1 MSAPTPQ
8 LALVPRVATPADLT
22 LPDPTILAGQLAA
35 SSIATYRR
43 DFNAY
48 CAFAET
54 PAAALDPI
62 TLARWRAH
70 LASQTTYSPN
80 TINRMLAAIKKLMKE
95 AGQQGYLDRDSAHAF
110 QDVPGVRVVAMKDRT
125 RQHARTKITPGQM
138 RGLCEAPDQ
147 TTLKGMR
154 DAALL
159 ATLASS
165 GARIAEVVS
174 LTVGQLLTKDRGFM
188 ISIRGK
194 NDVDYRDAPLSREAH
209 RLITAWLH
217 RRPVLSTFIFTSW
230 AGRGDRPQGTP
241 MTSAAAWQIV
251 KHYAELEGLEHIK
264 PHDFRRFVGTQL
276 VKKDIRLAQKALG
289 HKSITTTAKYDLAEL
304 ESGLTDDLY

>member
-1 MSAPTPQ
+1 MNPAPLRLLPPSPPT
-8 LALVPRVATPADLT
+8 DLT
-22 LPDPTILAGQLAA
+22 LPDVAILAGQLAT
-35 SSIATYRR
+35 SSISMYRR
-43 DFNAY
+43 DFAAY

-54 PAAALDPI
+54 PTAALDPI

-70 LASQTTYSPN
+70 LASQTTLSPN
-80 TINRMLAAIKKLMKE
+80 TINRMLAAVKKLMKE
-95 AGQQGYLDRDSAHAF
+95 AASQGYVPQESAHAF
-110 QDVPGVRVVAMKDRT
+110 QDVPGVRVVAMKTRL

-138 RGLCEAPDQ
+138 RALCDAPDQ
-147 TTLKGMR
+147 ATLKGMR

-159 ATLASS
+159 ATMASS

-174 LTVGQLLTKDRGFM
+174 LTVGQLLEKDRGFM

-217 RRPVLSTFIFTSW
+217 ARPVLSTFVFTSW
-230 AGRGDRPQGTP
+230 SGRGDRPQGTA
-241 MTSAAAWQIV
+241 MSTTAAWKIV
-251 KHYAELEGLEHIK
+251 THFAAQTGLEHVK

-276 VKKDIRLAQKALG
+276 VRKDIRLAQKALG

>member
-1 MSAPTPQ
+1 MNPAPLRLLPPTDIT
-8 LALVPRVATPADLT
+8 RDTT
-22 LPDPTILAGQLAA
+22 LPDVAILAGQLAA
-35 SSIATYRR
+35 SSIGMYRR
-43 DFNAY
+43 DFAAY

-54 PAAALDPI
+54 PAAARDPI

-70 LASQTTYSPN
+70 LASGTTLSPN
-80 TINRMLAAIKKLMKE
+80 TINRMLAAVKKLMKE
-95 AGQQGYLDRDSAHAF
+95 AAQQGYVPQEIAHSF
-110 QDVPGVRVVAMKDRT
+110 QDVPGVRVVAMKART

-138 RGLCEAPDQ
+138 RAICDAPDV

-154 DAALL
+154 DAALF
-159 ATLASS
+159 ATMASS

-194 NDVDYRDAPLSREAH
+194 NDVDFRDAPLSREAH
-209 RLITAWLH
+209 RLIMAWLH
-217 RRPVLSTFIFTSW
+217 SRPVLSTFVFTSW
-230 AGRGDRPQGTP
+230 AGRGDRPLGTA
-241 MTSAAAWQIV
+241 MSTASAWKIV
-251 KHYAELEGLEHIK
+251 KHYADLVGLEHVK

-276 VKKDIRLAQKALG
+276 AKADIRTAQKALG
-289 HKSITTTAKYDLAEL
+289 HKKIETTVNHYVLDEL